1 VSTVQKAI
9 GGLIAVA
16 MVTTV
21 ILPGRQTPAVLQ
33 ATTQLTT
40 GALSTVEGTSSGAI

>member
-1 VSTVQKAI
+1 MSTIEK
-9 GGLIAVA
+9 IAMGIVGVA

-33 ATTQLTT
+33 AF
-40 GALSTVEGTSSGAI
+40 GSVFSGSLKTAMGR

>member
-1 VSTVQKAI
+1 MSTIEK
-9 GGLIAVA
+9 IAMGIVGVA

-33 ATTQLTT
+33 AF
-40 GALSTVEGTSSGAI
+40 GNVFSGSLKTAMGR